1 MKQTILILFSII
13 LACTLRAQMPSATG
27 HLYGKVTDSS
37 GKGLNGASVVLL
49 QQQKDTATG
58 KSKDILVK
66 GIVTRS
72 SGEFDFEEI
81 PAKGL
86 LTLKIEATGFVAWEQ
101 KVSFMPAGPQGA
113 TGGSTPPAGMQGA
126 ATGGI
131 PGGMAAPSFEK
142 DLGKVKLVSSDNL
155 LTGVTVTSS
164 AKPLMQLDLD
174 KKVFSVEK
182 NIVSNGGTALDVMR
196 NVPSVN
202 VDIDGNVSLRNSSP
216 QLYIDGRPTT
226 LSLDQIPAATIES
239 VEVIT
244 NPSAKYDAGGGG
256 AGILNIV
263 LKKDKKI
270 GYNGNARA
278 GVDSRGGTNAGLD
291 FNVRQGK
298 FNFTASGM
306 LNRMRDKTVGNTDR
320 HNLTTTPLTSIYQS
334 NTDKNSG
341 TMMFGKV
348 GLDYFMNSKTTFSFE
363 GVRVHGEFKPAGLL
377 NMYTDSLFTTGTST
391 SFAQRNSN
399 TNRVFNGGGL
409 KLSMKHL
416 FSKEGEEWTADANLF
431 GGKNTN
437 NSLYVTDYYSNG
449 LGSSVLNSAR
459 QKTIGTGKD
468 RFYTFQT
475 DYVKPL
481 GSNTKLEAGLR
492 AQLQHIEN
500 VTDNYLYNANSKA
513 FDHAAN
519 ASTNYKNNQNVY
531 AAYVSVKSS
540 IKNFSYQVGVR
551 AERSNYN
558 GDLLTTG
565 QHFSNSYP
573 VSLFPSIFLSQQLK
587 HNQQVQLS
595 VTRRINRP
603 NFFQL
608 IPFTDYSDS
617 LNITRGNPDL
627 VPEFTTSFEL
637 SYMKSFSRTATF
649 LASAYYKHT
658 NHLITR
664 YIDTAVNAVS
674 GHQDLINTY
683 INANSSY
690 TTGAELTLT
699 NNFTKWWDV
708 STNVNIY
715 NSRINTN
722 NVSASQDALWSWF
735 GKMNH
740 NFKLPAGFTFQLTGI
755 YQSKTN
761 LPVNDN
767 KNNMGGPPGMQ
778 TQSASQGYIKSFY
791 SVDAAVK
798 KTFLKNNAA
807 SVSLSI
813 SDIFRT
819 RHTDQ
824 YSQSDYFTQY
834 YSRLR
839 NPQLVRLNFTYR
851 FGKMDVNLFKRK
863 NMNNDSMQGA
873 TQGMQ

>member
-1 MKQTILILFSII
+1 
-13 LACTLRAQMPSATG
+13 MPALTV
-27 HLYGKVTDSS
+27 HLYGKITDSL
-37 GKGLNGASVVLL
+37 GKAVNGASVVLL
-49 QQQKDTATG
+49 QQQKDSATG
-58 KSKDILVK
+58 KNKDILLK
-66 GIVTRS
+66 GAITKS
-72 SGEFDFEEI
+72 SGEFNFEDLSV
-81 PAKGL
+81 KGP
-86 LTLKIEATGFVAWEQ
+86 LTLKVEATGFVVWQERVAL
-101 KVSFMPAGPQGA
+101 MPAGLPGGQG
-113 TGGSTPPAGMQGA
+113 GNTPPAGMQGA
-126 ATGGI
+126 PTGGM
-131 PGGMAAPSFEK
+131 PGGMAGMSMPTIEK
-142 DLGKVKLVSSDNL
+142 DMGKISLISSNNTL
-155 LTGVTVTSS
+155 EGVVVTSS

-174 KKVFSVEK
+174 KKVFNVEK
-182 NIVSNGGTALDVMR
+182 NIVSNGGTALDVMK

-226 LSLDQIPAATIES
+226 LTLDQIPAATIES

-263 LKKDKKI
+263 LKKDRKV
-270 GYNGNARA
+270 GYNGNVRA
-278 GVDSRGGTNAGLD
+278 GVDSRGGTNTGLD

-298 FNFTASGM
+298 FNFNASGM
-306 LNRMRDKTVGNTDR
+306 MNRMRDRTTGTTDR
-320 HNLTTTPLTSIYQS
+320 LNLSTTPQTSVYQS
-334 NTDKNSG
+334 NVDKNIG

-348 GLDYFMNSKTTFSFE
+348 GLDYFMNNKTTFSFE
-363 GVRVHGEFKPAGLL
+363 GVRVHGEFKPQGVLDIS
-377 NMYTDSLFTTGTST
+377 TDSLYSGGTTN
-391 SFAQRNSN
+391 SFSQRNSN

-437 NSLYVTDYYSNG
+437 NSLYVTDYYSKG
-449 LGSSVLNSAR
+449 LGSDILNTAR
-459 QKTIGTGKD
+459 QQTIGSGKD

-481 GSNTKLEAGLR
+481 SSNTKLEAGLR

-500 VTDNYLYNANSKA
+500 STYNYRYSDADGKYNVIS
-513 FDHAAN
+513 N

-540 IKNFSYQVGVR
+540 IKNFGYQVGLR
-551 AERSNYN
+551 AERSNYD

-565 QHFSNSYP
+565 EHFSNKYP
-573 VSLFPSIFLSQQLK
+573 VSLFPSIFLSQKLK
-587 HNQQVQLS
+587 NDQQIQLS

-617 LNITRGNPDL
+617 LNITRGNPNL

-637 SYMKSFSRTATF
+637 SYIKNFNRTTTF

-658 NHLITR
+658 TNLITR
-664 YIDTAVNAVS
+664 YIDTAINAVS
-674 GHQDLINTY
+674 GNQDLINTY
-683 INANSSY
+683 INATSSH
-690 TTGAELTLT
+690 TAGAELTLT
-699 NNFTKWWDV
+699 NNFTKWWDA
-708 STNVNIY
+708 STNINIY
-715 NSRINTN
+715 NSKINPAA
-722 NVSASQDALWSWF
+722 NVTAQDALWSWF

-740 NFKLPAGFTFQLTGI
+740 NFKLPANFTFQLTGM

-761 LPVNDN
+761 LPTNDN
-767 KNNMGGPPGMQ
+767 KNNMGGPPGQGAQ
-778 TQSASQGYIKSFY
+778 TASQGYIKSFY
-791 SVDAAVK
+791 SIDAAVK

-813 SDIFRT
+813 SDIFRS
-819 RHTDQ
+819 RRTDQ
-824 YSQSDYFTQY
+824 YSESDYFTQY

-851 FGKMDVNLFKRK
+851 FGKMDVSLFKRK
-863 NMNNDSMQGA
+863 NMNSESMQ

>member
-1 MKQTILILFSII
+1 
-13 LACTLRAQMPSATG
+13 MPALTG
-27 HLYGKVTDSS
+27 HLYGKITDST
-37 GKGLNGASVVLL
+37 GKGLSGASVVLL
-49 QQQKDTATG
+49 QQRKDSATG
-58 KSKDILVK
+58 KNKDILVK
-66 GIVTRS
+66 GIITKS
-72 SGEFDFEEI
+72 SGEFSFEEV
-81 PAKGL
+81 PAMGL
-86 LTLKIEATGFVAWEQ
+86 LTLKVEATGYTPWEQ

-113 TGGSTPPAGMQGA
+113 NGGSTPPAGMSGA
-126 ATGGI
+126 PAGTV
-131 PGGMAAPSFEK
+131 PGGMAAGSLDK
-142 DLGKVKLVSSDNL
+142 DLGKIKLISSANQL
-155 LTGVTVTSS
+155 EGVTVTST

-182 NIVSNGGTALDVMR
+182 NIVSIGGTALDVMK

-263 LKKDKKI
+263 LKKDRKV
-270 GYNGNARA
+270 GYNGNVRA

-306 LNRMRDKTVGNTDR
+306 MNRMKDKTTGTTDR
-320 HNLTTTPLTSIYQS
+320 LNLSTTPQTSVYQS
-334 NTDKNSG
+334 NTDKNNG

-348 GLDYFMNSKTTFSFE
+348 GLDYFMNNKTTFSFE
-363 GVRVHGEFKPAGLL
+363 GVRVHGEFKPTGQL
-377 NMYTDSLFTTGTST
+377 NINTDSLYSTGTT
-391 SFAQRNSN
+391 SSVSQRNSN

-416 FSKEGEEWTADANLF
+416 FAKEGEEWTADVNAF

-437 NSLYVTDYYSNG
+437 NSLYVTDYYSHG
-449 LGSSVLNSAR
+449 LGSSILNTAQ

-468 RFYTFQT
+468 RFYTIQT

-481 GSNTKLEAGLR
+481 STNTKLEAGLR

-500 VTDNYLYNANSKA
+500 TTTNSLYSAADNKFN
-513 FDHAAN
+513 DIAN

-540 IKNFSYQVGVR
+540 IKNFGYQIGLR
-551 AERSNYN
+551 AERSNYD

-565 QHFSNSYP
+565 EHFSNSYP
-573 VSLFPSIFLSQQLK
+573 VSLFPSIFLSQKLK
-587 HNQQVQLS
+587 NDQQVQLS

-617 LNITRGNPDL
+617 LNITKGNPDL

-637 SYMKSFSRTATF
+637 SYIKNFNRTTTF

-664 YIDTAVNAVS
+664 YIDTAINAVS
-674 GHQDLINTY
+674 GNQDLINTY
-683 INANSSY
+683 VNANSSY

-715 NSRINTN
+715 KSRINTTN
-722 NVSASQDALWSWF
+722 IGVSQDALWSWF

-740 NFKLPAGFTFQLTGI
+740 NFKLPAGFTFQLTGM

-761 LPVNDN
+761 LPANDN

-778 TQSASQGYIKSFY
+778 AQTASQGYIKSFY

-813 SDIFRT
+813 NDIFRS
-819 RHTDQ
+819 RRTDQ

-839 NPQLVRLNFTYR
+839 SPQMVRLNFTYR

-863 NMNNDSMQGA
+863 SMNSDSMQGA
-873 TQGMQ
+873 TQSMSQ